1 VISVVVDTNV
11 LVSALISSAGNESFV
26 ISAVASGVLT
36 PFYSNE
42 ILEEYR
48 LVLSRTRFG
57 FEETILEQLFLLL
70 STRGTRIAPR
80 EDTTVL
86 SPDPDDR
93 KFILCSLEASADF
106 LVTGNRKHF
115 PQAQY
120 GKTAVVNARE
130 LLEHVLIRT
139 SLPSKL

>member
-1 VISVVVDTNV
+1 MEAWKVINGLEDKKSRLNYYKKSV
-11 LVSALISSAGNESFV
+11 LMSLIG
-26 ISAVASGVLT
+26 T
-36 PFYSNE
+36 RKDE

-70 STRGTRIAPR
+70 STRGQRIAPR
-80 EDTTVL
+80 EDTTVV
-86 SPDPDDR
+86 SPDPDDT

-130 LLEHVLIRT
+130 LIEHVLIRT